1 LAESCFFGAQSHRKN
16 PKSEVRTKVKIQMTQ
31 SFKRRETAKVRL
43 FHNLEFPSFGFVSNF
58 GFRISS
64 SRSAVLLLLVVS
76 GIPARAEAHL
86 NSTGMGPIYDGLM
99 HFLISPE
106 DLVPAFALALLAG
119 LRGAAYGRRASFT
132 LPVAWLA
139 GSLFGLTGAATGG
152 SAVLSSLWFLL
163 LGGLV
168 IVDAKIRLSAMT
180 VLAALLGVV
189 HGYLNGTGMGQS
201 GFAVVALL
209 GLISGVFVLIVLI
222 AAFVVQ
228 LRAQWAR
235 IAVRVAGSWIA
246 ASGLLMLGWSFR
258 GR

>member
-1 LAESCFFGAQSHRKN
+1 MKDRIRS
-16 PKSEVRTKVKIQMTQ
+16 
-31 SFKRRETAKVRL
+31 RL
-43 FHNLEFPSFGFVSNF
+43 PIYAIALF
-58 GFRISS
+58 
-64 SRSAVLLLLVVS
+64 AVAMC
-76 GIPARAEAHL
+76 PAPAEAHL

-99 HFLISPE
+99 HFLMSPE
-106 DLVPAFALALLAG
+106 DLVPALALALLAG

-132 LPVAWLA
+132 LPAAWLV
-139 GSLFGLTGAATGG
+139 GSLFGLTAAATTG
-152 SAVLSSLWFLL
+152 SSVLSSFWFLL

-168 IVDAKIRLSAMT
+168 IADAKLPLSAMT
-180 VLAALLGVV
+180 ALAALFGLV

-209 GLISGVFVLIVLI
+209 GLTSGVFILIVLA

-228 LRAQWAR
+228 LRADWAR

-258 GR
+258 GS